1 MFVPGLPL
9 SFKAQ
14 CLPQIE
20 KGLCMAGRHVVAHTQ
35 GYHLVCVWGSLVKFQ
50 RRGDVLK
57 IMLCARMWIFW
68 FFFLYWGLTL
78 SFKAKCLPQIDGAL
92 CLAGCHVVAR
102 TDTELSS
109 GMH

>member
-20 KGLCMAGRHVVAHTQ
+20 RGLCVAGRHVVAKTQ

-50 RRGDVLK
+50 G
-57 IMLCARMWIFW
+57 
-68 FFFLYWGLTL
+68 G
-78 SFKAKCLPQIDGAL
+78 G
-92 CLAGCHVVAR
+92 
-102 TDTELSS
+102 ELF
-109 GMH
+109 

>member
-20 KGLCMAGRHVVAHTQ
+20 RGLCVAARHVVVKTQ

-50 RRGDVLK
+50 GGEVVLK
-57 IMLCARMWIFW
+57 IML
-68 FFFLYWGLTL
+68 
-78 SFKAKCLPQIDGAL
+78 
-92 CLAGCHVVAR
+92 
-102 TDTELSS
+102 
-109 GMH
+109 